1 MAPRCSSRWKLQRWL
16 RLDIYR
22 DNSHVGA
29 TTRNRRPHSK
39 RNKHPKHFANGLRR
53 PLRRASSHRL
63 QRHREGHHVV
73 SPPFRRANMLAI
85 NLTAVLLG
93 IILQAGTSAQ
103 GPAPVAAN
111 YCEVVLSP
119 ADYNGKMLSVEGIL
133 HPGEHSLTL
142 YGLSCPPKFGGNPS
156 TEAVLPSMWVSL
168 PHGKQL
174 RKLLKKG

>member
-1 MAPRCSSRWKLQRWL
+1 M
-16 RLDIYR
+16 
-22 DNSHVGA
+22 
-29 TTRNRRPHSK
+29 
-39 RNKHPKHFANGLRR
+39 
-53 PLRRASSHRL
+53 
-63 QRHREGHHVV
+63 V

-142 YGLSCPPKFGGNPS
+142 YGLSCPPKFGGNLS

-168 PHGKQL
+168 PNGKQL
-174 RKLLKKG
+174 RKLLKKGKNARVKVSGTFESGRRFYGTDGAMFRFTVSEISSVEKAPTDFHP